1 MSKDLSIGDTIECKD
16 ADDMIN
22 TMYDLLGCGIE
33 TDFLYEKDGK
43 LGLWLII
50 TKIEREENGSN

>member
-22 TMYDLLGCGIE
+22 TMYILLDYGFE

-43 LGLWLII
+43 IGLWLIV
-50 TKIEREENGSN
+50 TKIERKENGAN